1 MNEPYL
7 GIPTGKPQLSV
18 AEAVKLALGRLTDF
32 SGRSRRSE
40 FWWWMVIVMLVNY
53 TSGFLT
59 GGNLQVSAV
68 VSAII
73 MLFGLAVTVRRLH
86 DIGQSGVWVYISYA
100 LGLAFQAYVAFGPFR
115 EVMAEVAALG
125 RKIQPQD
132 LEDLMAEYSTII
144 YTYMGLTFAWAVS
157 SIVVVVMGFIDSK
170 PEPNKYGESPKYGAI
185 Q

>member
-40 FWWWMVIVMLVNY
+40 FWWWMAIVILVNY

-73 MLFGLAVTVRRLH
+73 ML
-86 DIGQSGVWVYISYA
+86 
-100 LGLAFQAYVAFGPFR
+100 
-115 EVMAEVAALG
+115 
-125 RKIQPQD
+125 
-132 LEDLMAEYSTII
+132 
-144 YTYMGLTFAWAVS
+144 
-157 SIVVVVMGFIDSK
+157 
-170 PEPNKYGESPKYGAI
+170 
-185 Q
+185 